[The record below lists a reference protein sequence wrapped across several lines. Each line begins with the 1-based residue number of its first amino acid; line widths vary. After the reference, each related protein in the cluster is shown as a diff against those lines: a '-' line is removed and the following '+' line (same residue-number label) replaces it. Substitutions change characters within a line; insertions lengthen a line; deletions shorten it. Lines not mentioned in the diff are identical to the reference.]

1 MRRKILIFNAG
12 NAPIITEAI
21 WGLKKT
27 KNWVP
32 DEIHIFTTDKTD
44 RECREAFITPAG
56 SSVNK
61 LTEVCDALSVPK
73 PSLRLH
79 LASGV
84 CGDSEDS
91 RAQPIHLLKEPW
103 ETEALNSLYDRELV
117 PLLVDEQTEVVC
129 LSRSGLSEMQLLMS
143 YYAVA
148 LMRPGRDYWYSVH
161 IRVLDSDQ
169 ADAQEVL
176 LQRDADFWY
185 PRDIR
190 LGDVELSGDQIY
202 IDLKAWDYSA
212 MKSTVSQRQFRNPGK
227 VQQILIDAKN
237 KTLTIRANTV
247 MQADMGPF
255 TSVFVLQALANMYGL
270 RAETYSQF
278 NTSKEL
284 DNAFFEH
291 IDQIKRDADGDPL
304 LPYEENLFEPNL
316 RTLISEDLAPQ
327 IMAYCHKGNS
337 LVQEGSSVSFTLQF
351 DEVEQ
356 VIADYFYTEPRDFS
370 RNCTYWWRNV
380 PAFQWKWEKRLI
392 APLASGRLKEP
403 NRLTFSASA
412 YAQRDKF
419 VTRNFESQHKIAKY
433 IATNI
438 FNLTL
443 TGTYSI
449 DADRSNI
456 NTRVR
461 ETLPEGDWIKQLQW
475 DSSGRL
481 PGEADSIKFTD
492 ADYLKK
498 ALQNLLAD
506 PNTRFEKCKI
516 RDALKNINRY
526 IAQPVTAV

>member
-1 MRRKILIFNAG
+1 MNRRILMANAG
-12 NAPIITEAI
+12 NPRIVTEAL
-21 WGLKKT
+21 WGLKVH

-32 DEIHIFTTDKTD
+32 EEIHVFTNRD
-44 RECREAFITPAG
+44 RDRVFRAAFVPPEPAA
-56 SSVNK
+56 SR
-61 LTEVCDALSVPK
+61 LTEVCRALGVPK
-73 PSLRLH
+73 PSLQLH

-84 CGDSEDS
+84 CDDGADAQ
-91 RAQPIHLLKEPW
+91 AQPIHLLKEPW
-103 ETEALNSLYDRELV
+103 ETEALNRLYDRELV

-185 PRDIR
+185 PRDIQ
-190 LGDVELSGDQIY
+190 LDNAELSASQIR
-202 IDLKAWDYSA
+202 IDLKAWDYAA
-212 MKSTVSQRQFRNPGK
+212 MKSAVSQRQFRNPGK

-237 KTLTIRANTV
+237 KTLTLRANTV

-270 RAETYSQF
+270 RAEPYSQF
-278 NTSKEL
+278 RTRKEL
-284 DNAFFEH
+284 AEGFFEH
-291 IDQIKRDADGDPL
+291 IEQIKRGADGRPL
-304 LPYEENLFEPNL
+304 LPYDDNLFEPNL
-316 RTLISEDLAPQ
+316 RTLISRELARQ
-327 IMAYCHKGNS
+327 IMAHCHKKQSPKKGAAM
-337 LVQEGSSVSFTLQF
+337 LFVLDF
-351 DEVEQ
+351 DDVEQ
-356 VIADYFYTEPRDFS
+356 VLAQYFYTEPDDVTRD
-370 RNCTYWWRNV
+370 CTYWWRNV
-380 PAFQWKWEKRLI
+380 AAFQWKWEKRLI

-449 DADRSNI
+449 DADRSHI

-461 ETLPEGDWIKQLQW
+461 EALPQGDWINQLQW
-475 DSSGRL
+475 DSHGRL
-481 PGEADSIKFTD
+481 PVEADSIKFVD
-492 ADYLKK
+492 KGCLEQ
-498 ALQNLLAD
+498 ALNPLLED
-506 PNTRFEKCKI
+506 PNTRFDKDKI
-516 RDALKNINRY
+516 RHMLARID
-526 IAQPVTAV
+526 QFTADL

>member
-1 MRRKILIFNAG
+1 MNRRILIANAG
-12 NAPIITEAI
+12 NPRIVTEAL
-21 WGLKKT
+21 WGLKMH

-32 DEIHIFTTDKTD
+32 EAIHIFTNRDMD
-44 RECREAFITPAG
+44 GVFRAAFLPPQPAAG
-56 SSVNK
+56 R
-61 LTEVCDALSVPK
+61 LTEVCRALGVPE
-73 PSLRLH
+73 PSLQLH
-79 LASGV
+79 LASGA
-84 CGDSEDS
+84 CGDGADS
-91 RAQPIHLLKEPW
+91 CAQPIHLLKEPW
-103 ETEALNSLYDRELV
+103 ETEALNSLYDQALV

-190 LGDVELSGDQIY
+190 LGDVELSGDQIR

-212 MKSTVSQRQFRNPGK
+212 MKSTVSQRQFRNPGT

-237 KTLTIRANTV
+237 KTLTLRANTV
-247 MQADMGPF
+247 MQADMGSF

-270 RAETYSQF
+270 RAEPYSQF
-278 NTSKEL
+278 STRKEL
-284 DNAFFEH
+284 AEAFFEH
-291 IDQIKRDADGDPL
+291 IGQIKRGADGRPL
-304 LPYEENLFEPNL
+304 LPYDDNLFEPNL
-316 RTLISEDLAPQ
+316 RTLISKRLARR
-327 IMAYCHKGNS
+327 IMAYFHKGKS
-337 LVQEGSSVSFTLQF
+337 SVQEGALMPFTLDF

-356 VIADYFYTEPRDFS
+356 VIAQYFYTKSEDFVQ
-370 RNCTYWWRNV
+370 NCTYWWRSV

-392 APLASGRLKEP
+392 APLTSGRVKEP

-412 YAQRDKF
+412 YVQCDDF
-419 VTRNFESQHKIAKY
+419 VNRNFASQDKIAKY

-461 ETLPEGDWIKQLQW
+461 EALPEGDWSNQLQW
-475 DSSGRL
+475 NSRGRL
-481 PGEADSIKFTD
+481 PVEAGSIKFV
-492 ADYLKK
+492 ANGCLEQ
-498 ALQNLLAD
+498 ALNALLED
-506 PNTRFEKCKI
+506 PNTRFDKGKI
-516 RDALKNINRY
+516 RHMLAHIE
-526 IAQPVTAV
+526 QFTARL